1 MNLYIRIKD
10 GKPFEHPIVEEN
22 FKQAF
27 PDVDLDNLPPQF
39 SRFVRVAPP
48 ALGRYEKNQ
57 TVSYELVDGVY
68 MDVFSC
74 EQMTDE
80 EIFALNK
87 N

>member
-27 PDVDLDNLPPQF
+27 PDVDLNNLPPQF
-39 SRFVRVAPP
+39 ARFVRVAPP
-48 ALGRYEKNQ
+48 VLGMYQKNQ

-68 MDVFSC
+68 TDVFSC